1 MNESTPP
8 VKASVLV
15 VDDEPQIRRL
25 LTLVLEQTGYRVD
38 CVETGQGAV
47 TAVAMR
53 PPALVLLD
61 IGLPDLSG
69 MEVLRR
75 LREWTQVP
83 VIILTA
89 ADAENEKV
97 TALDGGADDY
107 VTKPFNTPELLARV
121 RVALRHAERREEM
134 PVYQFRDL
142 VVDLSSRRLTL
153 RGVDVPLTSTEY
165 SLLRLLVRHS
175 GKVLTHRQIL
185 REVWGPKAEE
195 QTHYLRVY
203 VARLRGKIEPDPD
216 RAQLLLTEPGVG
228 YRFVSPD

>member
-1 MNESTPP
+1 MNESSPP
-8 VKASVLV
+8 LKAFVLV

-25 LTLVLEQTGYRVD
+25 LTLALEQTGYRVD
-38 CVETGQGAV
+38 CVETGQGAL
-47 TAVAMR
+47 TAVAMH

-61 IGLPDLSG
+61 IGLPDFSG
-69 MEVLRR
+69 MDVLRR
-75 LREWTQVP
+75 LREWTQIP
-83 VIILTA
+83 VIMLTA

-97 TALDGGADDY
+97 TALDAGADDY

-121 RVALRHAERREEM
+121 RVALRHAERREEL
-134 PVYQFRDL
+134 PVYQFGDM
-142 VVDLSSRRLTL
+142 VVDLASRRLTL

-165 SLLRLLVRHS
+165 SLLRFLVRHS

-195 QTHYLRVY
+195 QTHCLRVY
-203 VARLRGKIEPDPD
+203 VARVREKIEPDPD